1 MRVLKRVVLEGLMK
15 KEKRREKRKAGV
27 AAEFRRNKFSYLFLL
42 PAGVYTLIF
51 SYFTIPYMIIAF
63 ENFRFDTGIF
73 SQWVGWKNF
82 QFFFQSTKA
91 WEVTRNT
98 LVLNLSYLVVDTLLA
113 LVIAILVNEV
123 HKRKFARMTQ
133 SVMLFPHF
141 LSWVIV
147 SYVIY
152 AFLSSEYGLINQAL
166 QGVGLDRVNWYNNAS
181 YWPVILVIVHAIKTA
196 GYNSIVYLAAI
207 TGIDSGIYE
216 AAAIDGAGAW
226 KRIFYITLP
235 ILMPTVCILTLMSLG
250 RLFFG
255 DFNMYYA
262 IVKDNGILQKT
273 TDVIDTYVFRMLR
286 NTGNPS
292 MAMAVG
298 LYQSVMGF
306 LMVFGANWFTRKFFP
321 EGALF

>member
-1 MRVLKRVVLEGLMK
+1 MMK
-15 KEKRREKRKAGV
+15 KRNIGVIRELK
-27 AAEFRRNKFSYLFLL
+27 RNKFSYLFLL
-42 PAGVYTLIF
+42 PAGIYTLLF

-63 ENFRFDTGIF
+63 EDFRYDTGIF
-73 SQWVGWKNF
+73 SEWTGMSNF
-82 QFFFQSTKA
+82 QFFFSSTKA
-91 WEVTRNT
+91 WEVTRNA
-98 LVLNLSYLVVDTLLA
+98 LVLNASYLIVDTLIA
-113 LVIAILVNEV
+113 LVIAILVNEM
-123 HKRKFARMTQ
+123 RARRFARMTQ

-152 AFLSSEYGLINQAL
+152 AFLSSEYGLINQFLKMMGGEAI
-166 QGVGLDRVNWYNNAS
+166 NWYNSAS

-216 AAAIDGAGAW
+216 AAVIDGASTW
-226 KRIFYITLP
+226 KRIWYVTLP
-235 ILMPTVCILTLMSLG
+235 LLMPTICILTLMSLG

-255 DFNMYYA
+255 DFSMYYA

-273 TDVIDTYVFRMLR
+273 TDIIDTYVFRMLR
-286 NTGNPS
+286 TTGDPS

-306 LMVFGANWFTRKFFP
+306 LMVFGANWITRKFFP